1 MDKPVK
7 HPVKHPVKQNR
18 IVITHNAANTTHG
31 MATPK

>member
-1 MDKPVK
+1 MDK
-7 HPVKHPVKQNR
+7 PVKHPVKQNR